1 MKKRKI
7 LLTVL
12 LCITMMAG
20 LVAGCGKKEKTADKE
35 ITKEEEPEAEKPEE
49 EPREE
54 EPEEQLPMEEPEEQ
68 PEAEL
73 PTEEPEAELPAG
85 EPEEEPEEELPIEE
99 PEEEPEAELPTEEPE
114 EKPDTEFPEGTPVEL
129 HGALHV
135 EGTQLTDANG
145 EPFQLRGV
153 STAGLSWYPQF
164 ANKDAFQTMYEEWGI
179 NVVRLAMYT
188 DEYAG
193 YCVGDDNN
201 RDKLKD
207 LVKTCVEDAADLG
220 IYVIVDWHI
229 LRDEDPNKYK
239 DQAIAFFDEMSEL
252 YGDYDNIIYEI
263 CNEPNGSATWSKVKS
278 YAEEVIPTIR
288 ANDEDAV
295 IIVGT
300 PTWSQDVDKALAD
313 PIEGYDNIM
322 YALHF
327 YAATHTEWLR
337 SRMTDTIDKGLPIFV
352 TEFGICDASGN
363 GRIDYYQSE
372 EWIKSMNQYGVSY
385 CIWNLSNK
393 DESSSLLAPSTTS
406 VAGWSKDQLSASG
419 QWFVEIMKGSLDS
432 IGTSG
437 ITAPAQSDSD
447 AFQGSNDGYI
457 PPTAILSEVSIQDCK
472 ISVDSPNTWKV
483 GTECFYQLEVVLDN
497 QSALNC
503 KDWTITVTFSGNVTV
518 SKNWCCGASATGNQ
532 LKITPE
538 SWNATV
544 NSGSSTND
552 IGVIVSSDA
561 AIIIDAVELSA
572 TIQ

>member
-1 MKKRKI
+1 MKNRKI
-7 LLTVL
+7 LLAVL

-20 LVAGCGKKEKTADKE
+20 LLAGCGKKEKTADKE
-35 ITKEEEPEAEKPEE
+35 ITKEEAPEEEEPEEDSTEEPEE

-54 EPEEQLPMEEPEEQ
+54 EPEEK

-73 PTEEPEAELPAG
+73 PT
-85 EPEEEPEEELPIEE
+85 EE

-114 EKPDTEFPEGTPVEL
+114 EKPEVELPAEEPEEEPATEFPEGTPVEL

-135 EGTQLTDANG
+135 EGTKLTDANG

-153 STAGLSWYPQF
+153 STAGLSWFPQF

-372 EWIKSMNQYGVSY
+372 EWIKTMNQYGVSY

-393 DESSSLLAPSTTS
+393 DESSSLLAPSTTA

-432 IGTSG
+432 VGTSG
-437 ITAPAQSDSD
+437 ITGEPENNPS
-447 AFQGSNDGYI
+447 QGNEGNQNQTGSQGGGGEYT
-457 PPTAILSEVSIQDCK
+457 PPTAISKEVTLEDCK
-472 ISVDSPNTWKV
+472 ISVSSSNTWGDGAK
-483 GTECFYQLEVVLDN
+483 TFYQLVTLIDN
-497 QSALNC
+497 QSGNTK
-503 KDWTITVTFSGNVTV
+503 KDWVITVTFSGNVSV
-518 SKNWCCGASATGNQ
+518 DQNWCCMVSTAGNQ

-538 SWNATV
+538 SWNATIG
-544 NSGSSTND
+544 SGSSISD
-552 IGVIVSSDA
+552 IGVILTSDTV
-561 AIIIDAVELSA
+561 ITIENIEFSA
-572 TIQ
+572 TT

>member
-68 PEAEL
+68 
-73 PTEEPEAELPAG
+73 PEAELPAG

-372 EWIKSMNQYGVSY
+372 EWIKTMNQYGVSY

-457 PPTAILSEVSIQDCK
+457 PPTAISSEVSIQDCK

>member
-7 LLTVL
+7 LLAVL

-35 ITKEEEPEAEKPEE
+35 ITKEEEPEAEKPEGDSTDEPEE
-49 EPREE
+49 EPRV
-54 EPEEQLPMEEPEEQ
+54 
-68 PEAEL
+68 
-73 PTEEPEAELPAG
+73 
-85 EPEEEPEEELPIEE
+85 EEPEEELPTEE
-99 PEEEPEAELPTEEPE
+99 PEEEPEAEIPVEEPGKE
-114 EKPDTEFPEGTPVEL
+114 EPQEETPQEFPSGTPVEI
-129 HGALHV
+129 HGALWV
-135 EGTQLTDANG
+135 EGTQLKDKNG
-145 EPFQLRGV
+145 DPVQLRGV
-153 STAGLSWYPQF
+153 STAGLSWFPQF

-201 RDKLKD
+201 RDKLKN
-207 LVKTCVEDAADLG
+207 LVKTCVEDAAELG

-239 DQAIAFFDEMSEL
+239 DQAIAFFDEISEL

-263 CNEPNGSATWSKVKS
+263 CNEPNGSATWSKIKS

-337 SRMTDTIDKGLPIFV
+337 DRMTDSINKGLPIFV
-352 TEFGICDASGN
+352 SEFGICDASGN

-372 EWIKSMNQYGVSY
+372 EWIKTMNQYGVSY

-393 DESSSLLAPSTTS
+393 DESSSLLAPSTTA
-406 VAGWSKDQLSASG
+406 VAGWSKDQLSESG
-419 QWFVEIMKGSLDS
+419 QWFVEIMKGSLES
-432 IGTSG
+432 VGTSG
-437 ITAPAQSDSD
+437 ITGENGNNQS
-447 AFQGSNDGYI
+447 QGSEGNPHQNESQSNAGEYT
-457 PPTAILSEVSIQDCK
+457 PPTAISKEVTLDDCK
-472 ISVDSPNTWKV
+472 ISVSSSNTW
-483 GTECFYQLEVVLDN
+483 GDGANTFYQLTTLIDN
-497 QSALNC
+497 QSVSA
-503 KDWTITVTFSGNVTV
+503 KEDWMITVTFSGDVIV
-518 SKNWCCGASATGNQ
+518 DQNWCCTVSTNGNQ

-538 SWNATV
+538 SWNATIH
-544 NSGSSTND
+544 SGGSISD
-552 IGVIVSSDA
+552 IGVIISSQSK
-561 AIIIDAVELSA
+561 ITIEKIEFNA
-572 TIQ
+572 TT